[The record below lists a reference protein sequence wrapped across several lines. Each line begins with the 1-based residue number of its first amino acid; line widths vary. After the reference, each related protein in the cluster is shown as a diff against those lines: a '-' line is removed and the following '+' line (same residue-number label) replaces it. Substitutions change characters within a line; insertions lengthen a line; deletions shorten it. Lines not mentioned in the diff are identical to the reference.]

1 MLFESLEV
9 IVVGDWETN
18 KNDSI
23 TGACP
28 CTFGVFLGPM
38 PLLDLEDKSRI
49 GVQL

>member
-1 MLFESLEV
+1 MLSKSLEV

-23 TGACP
+23 TCACP
-28 CTFGVFLGPM
+28 CTFGAFLGLM
-38 PLLDLEDKSRI
+38 PSLDLENKSKI